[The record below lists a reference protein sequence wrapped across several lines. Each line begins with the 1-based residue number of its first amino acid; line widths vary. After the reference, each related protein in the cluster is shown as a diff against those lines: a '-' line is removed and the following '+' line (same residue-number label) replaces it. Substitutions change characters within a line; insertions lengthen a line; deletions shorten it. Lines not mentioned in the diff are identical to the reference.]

1 MSAKIILFPL
11 SRCSTAAKAS
21 CTGTCTGKRRTGEQ
35 GGSTSC
41 AAVIRMFAGVEP
53 RQEPGE

>member
-11 SRCSTAAKAS
+11 ARRSAAAKSS
-21 CTGTCTGKRRTGEQ
+21 CTGACTAKRRTGEQ
-35 GGSTSC
+35 SASTSC
-41 AAVIRMFAGVEP
+41 AAVIRMFAEVAP

>member
-11 SRCSTAAKAS
+11 ARCTAAAKSS
-21 CTGTCTGKRRTGEQ
+21 CTGTCTAKRRTGEQ
-35 GGSTSC
+35 GGSKNC
-41 AAVIRMFAGVEP
+41 AAVIRMFAEVAP